1 MPERIKSWG
10 LRISRAYASALSNT
24 IKLDL
29 IGKNMEARL
38 KEIKDK
44 SAPCHERTAF
54 GGLFIK
60 TKQGVWR

>member
-1 MPERIKSWG
+1 MCFRWATKMPERIKSWG

-44 SAPCHERTAF
+44 SAPDAMKMS
-54 GGLFIK
+54 I
-60 TKQGVWR
+60 